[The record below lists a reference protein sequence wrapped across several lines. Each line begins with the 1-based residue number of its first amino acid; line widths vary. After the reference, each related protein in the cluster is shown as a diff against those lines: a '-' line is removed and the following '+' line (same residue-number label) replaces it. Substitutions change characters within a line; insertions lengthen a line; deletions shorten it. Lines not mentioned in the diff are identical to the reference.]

1 MPHPAVRP
9 ITRKTCCAYPLII
22 PFLKD
27 RDGLEIGGPSP
38 LFAAGGLSVT
48 FPVVG
53 SAAILAKG
61 PA

>member
-1 MPHPAVRP
+1 MPHPAVRL
-9 ITRKTCCAYPLII
+9 IARRTCCAYPLII

-27 RDGLEIGGPSP
+27 KDGLEIGGPSRV
-38 LFAAGGLSVT
+38 FAAGGLIVT